1 MVELKQ
7 FQRKAMKISPQDDV
21 GVALV
26 DLRAGEEI
34 TLAGLTL
41 RLATNVAAK
50 HKFALEDFAP
60 GHEVVMYATVVGET
74 VAAVPRGAAVSTENT
89 RHRSA
94 AFEKKGAAYAWQV
107 PDVTKWKER
116 TFAGFHRSDGRVGT
130 RNYWLVVPLVFCE
143 NNNILALRR
152 AFAKELGDVAP
163 DYYDQY
169 VAGLARAYRKRRAEI
184 ENSRPQIREVK
195 GNSRLLSQI
204 WMA

>member
-60 GHEVVMYATVVGET
+60 GHEVVMYATVVGENGGGDP
-74 VAAVPRGAAVSTENT
+74 AR
-89 RHRSA
+89 RS
-94 AFEKKGAAYAWQV
+94 G
-107 PDVTKWKER
+107 
-116 TFAGFHRSDGRVGT
+116 
-130 RNYWLVVPLVFCE
+130 
-143 NNNILALRR
+143 
-152 AFAKELGDVAP
+152 
-163 DYYDQY
+163 
-169 VAGLARAYRKRRAEI
+169 
-184 ENSRPQIREVK
+184 
-195 GNSRLLSQI
+195 
-204 WMA
+204 